1 MATRK
6 HFRDKCT

>member
-6 HFRDKCT
+6 HFI